1 MSPRKKS
8 KSKNAVESKDL
19 EKIVE
24 SLAQSMVQMQV
35 SISNLAVT
43 LQNQNE
49 SRINQNVVRSK
60 GDAIVGKQYIS
71 LWKDLGGGNVC
82 FYPGGSL
89 HPMQFLNKIE
99 KLFYGAGVSEDAK
112 VGLAI
117 SCLRQSAA
125 DWAMNKEKYDFLRE
139 FRERYWNSEHE
150 RTLYYDIKYGGNRGD
165 YLLKFAGLASHLCN
179 SIDESDLVHMLV
191 DHFPSEIERGVVL
204 NGIKRLD
211 DFEKYLRMIDGT
223 YKGDRRQGNSR
234 GVFRPQQVRNSGNQN
249 NMPREGEQNRR
260 ITEKYGRYYLS
271 QKTRVEEHFKS
282 PVFRGVV
289 GGELI
294 EVLMDSGNQIS
305 AVSQDFAVAVEEK
318 KYRVKEQ
325 VLLSVTI
332 QSGQGK
338 NKQFTFNNI
347 CIKYIYLFCL
357 AATGLLQRKQ
367 T

>member
-150 RTLYYDIKYGGNRGD
+150 RTLYYDIKYGEYSG
-165 YLLKFAGLASHLCN
+165 GLASHLCN

-249 NMPREGEQNRR
+249 NMPREGEQNRSNHGEIR
-260 ITEKYGRYYLS
+260 RRG
-271 QKTRVEEHFKS
+271 VEEHFKS

-347 CIKYIYLFCL
+347 CVVFPRLNISTYFVWQRL
-357 AATGLLQRKQ
+357 ACCSASKLRFS
-367 T
+367 